1 MNLAALDTSATTGTS
16 VLHRCSPAAKL
27 ACVAGVI
34 TAVVISRDAA
44 LLAGLTVAMLA
55 AAVACGLPWRRVV
68 SLAAYPALF
77 ALLFAF
83 AATPTPAAAALVV
96 AKAVTAAMAGVV
108 LMHTTPYPQ
117 VFAPIQRV
125 VPATIGDALLMTYRS
140 LFLLLERFSHTLT
153 AARLR
158 AGLVGPRPIRS
169 AATVTRSLGS
179 VLLYSID
186 LSQRTH
192 DVMALRGYDG
202 RLAVTIQ
209 HSASRP
215 GDVAVL
221 GLGTL
226 APAAAVA
233 GVLLPTGSNAARLAP
248 LGLACLLLAGAIV
261 SATLRKARR

>member
-1 MNLAALDTSATTGTS
+1 MNLTSLDTSATTGAS
-16 VLHRCSPAAKL
+16 VLHRCAPVAKL
-27 ACVAGVI
+27 VCVAGVI
-34 TAVVISRDAA
+34 TAVVISRDAV
-44 LLAGLTVAMLA
+44 LLASLSVAMFA
-55 AAVACGLPWRRVV
+55 AAVACALPWRRVA

-77 ALLFAF
+77 ALLFAI
-83 AATPTPAAAALVV
+83 AAMPGPAAAALVV

-158 AGLVGPRPIRS
+158 AGLVGPQPIRS

-192 DVMALRGYDG
+192 DIMVLRGYDG
-202 RLAVTIQ
+202 RLAVTTQ
-209 HSASRP
+209 RSTSRF
-215 GDVAVL
+215 GDVAVVGF
-221 GLGTL
+221 GLL
-226 APAAAVA
+226 APITAVA
-233 GVLLPTGSNAARLAP
+233 GRLLPLGGPVVRLAP
-248 LGLACLLLAGAIV
+248 LAMACVLLIAAAASV
-261 SATLRKARR
+261 TLRKATR